1 VSAVRVGVIGCGA
14 AGTAVLDTVVRTAA
28 ASRRRVEVTV
38 FEPGGAFG
46 PGRAYDLAN
55 GTAPLNLVPAKMSLR
70 PDQPDHFSS
79 WLDIAPD
86 GDTYLPRATYGRYLA
101 DVVSLA
107 LATAMSHGSRV
118 KLVDERVVE
127 LAMREGEFH
136 VRSAVHQQYRFD
148 AVFLCVGSAE
158 PDDVYGLA
166 GTPGFVADPYPLDE
180 LEIDERSS
188 VAVLGSGLSAVDTA
202 LRLAER
208 GHRGPITLLSRS
220 GYLPAVR
227 SSTAS
232 STELRATRPGD
243 LARPAARR
251 GGPAASRGH
260 LTVRDLWRVIGR
272 EFRAQGIP
280 VRAITREFRRDEP
293 PASRL
298 RRQRREAIAGNRAH
312 ALLLDLAGVL
322 VKDAWR
328 RFDDASRAEFVR
340 DWHSLVAGL
349 CAPMPIPSATALCAL
364 VSAGRLRLRGGIQK
378 VTWTEAGF
386 SVDTESEQLTADTV
400 INTIRPYSAAIPSR
414 ASDLVGSLLNSGL
427 AVPHPHGGV
436 GITPET
442 LRLVD
447 RTGKPVPGLY
457 ALGELTTGELYL
469 ETTII
474 GAIARRAQQAVA
486 HVFAEVTP

>member
-1 VSAVRVGVIGCGA
+1 VRVGVIGCGA
-14 AGTAVLDTVVRTAA
+14 AGTAALDAVVRTAA
-28 ASRRRVEVTV
+28 ALRRRVEVTV

-70 PDQPDHFSS
+70 PDQPNHFLHWLSS
-79 WLDIAPD
+79 NWPDIAQ
-86 GDTYLPRATYGRYLA
+86 GQDTYLPRATYGRYLA
-101 DVVSLA
+101 DVVGSA
-107 LATAMSHGSRV
+107 MATAVSHGSRV
-118 KLVDERVVE
+118 ELIDERVVE
-127 LAMREGEFH
+127 LAVREGEFH
-136 VRSAVHQQYRFD
+136 ACSAAHRRYRFD
-148 AVFLCVGSAE
+148 VVFLCVGSAE
-158 PDDVYGLA
+158 PDDLYGLA
-166 GTPGFVADPYPLDE
+166 GTPGFIADPYPLDALRDE
-180 LEIDERSS
+180 VDERSS
-188 VAVLGSGLSAVDTA
+188 VAVLGSGLSAADTA
-202 LRLAER
+202 MRLAER
-208 GHRGPITLLSRS
+208 GHHGPITLVSRS

-227 SSTAS
+227 SSTAL
-232 STELRATRPGD
+232 TTALRATRHGD
-243 LARPAARR
+243 LARLAARR
-251 GGPAASRGH
+251 GH
-260 LTVRDLWRVIGR
+260 LSVRDLWRVISR

-280 VRAITREFRRDEP
+280 VRTIAREFRRDEP

-298 RRQRREAIAGNRAH
+298 RRQRHEAIVGNRAH
-312 ALLLDLAGVL
+312 ALLLDVAGVL

-349 CAPMPIPSATALCAL
+349 CAPMPIPSATALCGL
-364 VSAGRLRLRGGIQK
+364 VSSGRLRLRGGLQK
-378 VTWTEAGF
+378 VTSTEAGF
-386 SVDTESEQLTADTV
+386 TVDTETEQLTADTV
-400 INTIRPYSAAIPSR
+400 INTIRPYTAAIPSR
-414 ASDLVGSLLNSGL
+414 ASEIVGSLLNSGL

-486 HVFAEVTP
+486 HVFAEVKP